1 MDAADRLSLL
11 ISALR
16 LDMDAGRLDPD
27 IGLALVHRCM
37 GLITLVRIERI
48 TPAQAGAE
56 YLIVDLARGSFRPLT
71 DYERRH

>member
-1 MDAADRLSLL
+1 
-11 ISALR
+11 
-16 LDMDAGRLDPD
+16 
-27 IGLALVHRCM
+27 M
-37 GLITLVRIERI
+37 GLITLVGIERI